1 MKRSL
6 MVLVVCL
13 ALAGLAVLAGCGGSA
28 PETATPTAAESQDA
42 TGQQGS
48 GGGATVAVDMKNTAF
63 SPSDVEVSVGDTV
76 EWTND
81 DAFDHNVVADS
92 GATFKSSDFGQGE
105 TFQWKAAKPGSVT
118 YECTIHP
125 GMTGTITVK

>member
-1 MKRSL
+1 MRRIL
-6 MVLVVCL
+6 VLPFCL
-13 ALAGLAVLAGCGGSA
+13 ALLAGVAFAGCGGSSTESA
-28 PETATPTAAESQDA
+28 APTAAESQDA

-48 GGGATVAVDMKNTAF
+48 AGGATVAVDMQNTAF
-63 SPSDVEVSVGDTV
+63 NPADVEVAAGDTV

-81 DAFDHNVVADS
+81 DDFDHNVVADS
-92 GATFKSSDFGQGE
+92 GATFKSDDFGKGD
-105 TFQWKAAKPGSVT
+105 TFQWKAAKPGTVT